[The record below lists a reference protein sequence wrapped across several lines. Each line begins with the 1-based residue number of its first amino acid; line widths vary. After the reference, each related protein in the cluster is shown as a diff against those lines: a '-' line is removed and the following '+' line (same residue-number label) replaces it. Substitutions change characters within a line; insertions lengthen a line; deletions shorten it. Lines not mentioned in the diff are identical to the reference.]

1 MGMEIIAAPVMT
13 RQWRPRPQTVDSC
26 HAAAMLAR
34 IRVRSRPRSPS
45 PHLTMAKSPQ
55 HRPAAR
61 HVSLVALPDASASTL
76 FGIHDVLSSA
86 GLMLLGDTLS
96 VVK

>member
-1 MGMEIIAAPVMT
+1 
-13 RQWRPRPQTVDSC
+13 
-26 HAAAMLAR
+26 
-34 IRVRSRPRSPS
+34 
-45 PHLTMAKSPQ
+45 MAKSPQ

-96 VVK
+96 VVKPAGGPPFKVEADASGSATRLT